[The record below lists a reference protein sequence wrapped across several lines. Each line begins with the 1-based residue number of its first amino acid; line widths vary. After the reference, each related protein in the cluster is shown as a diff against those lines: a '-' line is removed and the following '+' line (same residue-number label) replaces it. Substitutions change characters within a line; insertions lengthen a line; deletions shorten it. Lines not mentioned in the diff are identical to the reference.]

1 MFSICKGGIYEEF
14 VNSEKISLSEGER
27 MGAVLLDR
35 RNQLS

>member
-1 MFSICKGGIYEEF
+1 MFSIYKGGIYEEF

-35 RNQLS
+35 RIQLS